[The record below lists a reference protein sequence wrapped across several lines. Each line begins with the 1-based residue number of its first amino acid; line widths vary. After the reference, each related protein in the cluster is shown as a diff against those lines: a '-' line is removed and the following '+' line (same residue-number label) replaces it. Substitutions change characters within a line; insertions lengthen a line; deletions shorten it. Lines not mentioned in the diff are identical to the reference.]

1 MKRYSPNHPAVKSW
15 DRPLD
20 VRTRTQLVRDRL
32 GQAPRQVNY
41 KARTFS
47 GFVFCLGSFYT
58 MESSYLVSLI
68 LMGVAGWCWVSSVNE
83 YNR

>member
-15 DRPLD
+15 DRPLG

-32 GQAPRQVNY
+32 GQAPRQMNY
-41 KARTFS
+41 KARSFS
-47 GFVFCLGSFYT
+47 GMVFCLGSFYT

-68 LMGVAGWCWVSSVNE
+68 LMGLAGWCWVSSIND
-83 YNR
+83 YTR

>member
-15 DRPLD
+15 DKPLD
-20 VRTRTQLVRDRL
+20 IRTRTQAVRDRL
-32 GQAPRQVNY
+32 GQAPRQMNY

-47 GFVFCLGSFYT
+47 GMVFCLGSFFT
-58 MESSYLVSLI
+58 MEASYLVSLI
-68 LMGVAGWCWVSSVNE
+68 LMGLAGWCWISSVNE